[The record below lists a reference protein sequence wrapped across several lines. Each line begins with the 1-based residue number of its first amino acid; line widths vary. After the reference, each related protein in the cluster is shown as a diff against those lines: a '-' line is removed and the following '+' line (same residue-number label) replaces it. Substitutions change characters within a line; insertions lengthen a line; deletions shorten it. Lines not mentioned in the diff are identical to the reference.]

1 MYLEWSIKLSL
12 LLYVTSSP
20 GGAVRVDGV
29 TSQNGQF
36 RFPLVS
42 AASAAAEYA
51 TTGSVSLFAHY
62 GMPITSLESL
72 RAYRS
77 AAGSWLLATSPGGQA
92 VDAFALS
99 APREDGGDIVFEQV
113 TLTPAGAQ
121 LFGGYYAVGEVFD
134 PITVHRSAPLGV
146 SGVNAGG
153 R

>member
-20 GGAVRVDGV
+20 GGAVRADGV

-36 RFPLVS
+36 RFPLDS
-42 AASAAAEYA
+42 CAEGEYV
-51 TTGSVSLFAHY
+51 TTGSVALFAHH

-77 AAGSWLLATSPGGQA
+77 TDGSWLLATSPGGQA

-99 APREDGGDIVFEQV
+99 APREEGGDIVFDQV
-113 TLTPAGAQ
+113 ALTPAGAE

-134 PITVHRSAPLGV
+134 PITVHRSA
-146 SGVNAGG
+146 
-153 R
+153 